1 MMSSDMM
8 AGVTPTPQE
17 SYQNLIRYLHHLSG
31 QEKGITNQDHTYA
44 RPWNRHPDPAIKSRP
59 ARFLFMKGFPRH
71 ATARPNAD
79 KGIDVTGVTVEPYEE
94 GENPLVTEIN
104 ALAPKTPL
112 SASSSAS
119 AVPLSDSWGLNEKP
133 PPNKTNW
140 TPVMHKLWSK
150 SLRILNSDR
159 LARLSAE
166 GKGNEIVLKRNVLE
180 KTASRFRQIFASIAF
195 YDQKLLTWLQST
207 LHNHIIHI
215 YLVAFHEAMQLLR
228 QKVPGLIDRFYQPMR
243 SDTGFRQRM
252 NQADVI
258 QTVLNNHRPKR
269 ITGSPLFL
277 IVPNGPQIPH
287 HMTSQRMKHWNNL
300 FGSLGKVITVTVT
313 QKPHAAAS
321 DCLYDI
327 RMAVRDK
334 IRECKT
340 TFSDARPLVLIG
352 FGASS
357 LIAAHSA
364 LDNAHRVTAA
374 VLLGFPLTGVN
385 GFRGDL
391 DDPLLEITVPTMF
404 VIGQNSSMC
413 TLDDMEDF
421 RERITKTQTALIV
434 VGGCNDRLILS
445 GAKKRT
451 AGITQGM
458 VDRCIAD
465 EIYDFVS
472 SVISPSHSDT
482 PSTPTGGGPMHRQA
496 LPPGSHSSNSYKR
509 PVIKRPALV
518 AAGSGGGGGGAG
530 GGISGSPVPA
540 IAGPMP
546 GVVKRKR

>member
-1 MMSSDMM
+1 MMSSDMI

-17 SYQNLIRYLHHLSG
+17 SYQKLIRYLHHLSG
-31 QEKGITNQDHTYA
+31 QEKTVTNQDHTYA

-71 ATARPNAD
+71 AAPRVNGD
-79 KGIDVTGVTVEPYEE
+79 KDIDVTTVDMDPYEE

-112 SASSSAS
+112 SASSGSGLQ
-119 AVPLSDSWGLNEKP
+119 LSDNWGLNEKP
-133 PPNKTNW
+133 PPNKSNW
-140 TPVMHKLWSK
+140 TPVMHKLWGK
-150 SLRILNSDR
+150 SQRILNADR
-159 LARLSAE
+159 LARLAAE
-166 GKGNEIVLKRNVLE
+166 GKGNEVVLKRNVLE

-195 YDQKLLTWLQST
+195 YDQKLLTWLQTT
-207 LHNHIIHI
+207 LHNHIIHV

-277 IVPNGPQIPH
+277 VVPNGPQIPH
-287 HMTSQRMKHWNNL
+287 HLTSQRMKHWNNL

-327 RMAVRDK
+327 RLAVRDK

-340 TFSDARPLVLIG
+340 TFSDGRPLVLIG
-352 FGASS
+352 FGASA

-364 LDNAHRVTAA
+364 LDSAHRVTAA

-391 DDPLLEITVPTMF
+391 DDPLLELTVPTMF

-421 RERITKTQTALIV
+421 RERITKTQTALVI
-434 VGGCNDRLILS
+434 VGGCNDRLIVS

-472 SVISPSHSDT
+472 SIINPGHCGSDS
-482 PSTPTGGGPMHRQA
+482 PSTPTGALLHRQL
-496 LPPGSHSSNSYKR
+496 LPPSSHNSSGSNNYKR
-509 PVIKRPALV
+509 PVIKRPAV
-518 AAGSGGGGGGAG
+518 VPAGSGSGNSMTGG
-530 GGISGSPVPA
+530 
-540 IAGPMP
+540 MP
-546 GVVKRKR
+546 GVIKRKRN